1 MRMSFGLCNAPATF
15 QRCMTAIFSDMIE
28 DIIEVFMDDFLVF
41 GRSFDGSLHNLKLVL
56 KLLCDITSHM
66 TVTSYGHMI
75 IYHTEE
81 HKRF

>member
-1 MRMSFGLCNAPATF
+1 MLSELKIVDLKTF
-15 QRCMTAIFSDMIE
+15 YFLLYFIFFSIFILFLDLELGI
-28 DIIEVFMDDFLVF
+28 DII
-41 GRSFDGSLHNLKLVL
+41 
-56 KLLCDITSHM
+56 SHM